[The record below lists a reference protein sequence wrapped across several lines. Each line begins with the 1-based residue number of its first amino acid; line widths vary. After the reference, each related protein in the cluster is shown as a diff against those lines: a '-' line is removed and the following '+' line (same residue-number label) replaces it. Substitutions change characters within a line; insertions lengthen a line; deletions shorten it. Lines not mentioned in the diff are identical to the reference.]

1 MEVLF
6 GEKAHARNVRRTKTG
21 YFFTPKLWIPT
32 CSPHYWKLAG
42 LRDLRLPECMFNRDN
57 TNNKKINKKK
67 TNSNN
72 HPIETHPVGE
82 RPDKQVMV
90 M

>member
-1 MEVLF
+1 
-6 GEKAHARNVRRTKTG
+6 
-21 YFFTPKLWIPT
+21 
-32 CSPHYWKLAG
+32 
-42 LRDLRLPECMFNRDN
+42 MFNRDN
-57 TNNKKINKKK
+57 TNNKKTNKK

-72 HPIETHPVGE
+72 HPIETHPMGE